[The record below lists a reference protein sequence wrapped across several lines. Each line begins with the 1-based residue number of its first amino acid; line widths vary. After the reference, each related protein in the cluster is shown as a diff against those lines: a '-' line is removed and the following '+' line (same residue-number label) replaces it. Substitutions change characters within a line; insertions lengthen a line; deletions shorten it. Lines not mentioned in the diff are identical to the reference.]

1 MFNPENAAGTVQFIS
16 KLAVQKISGKTMKK
30 NIDGITVQQAK
41 FTKLA
46 LDQHFYT
53 IGYNILCDFT
63 DENYR
68 I

>member
-30 NIDGITVQQAK
+30 NVDDITVQQVK

-46 LDQHFYT
+46 LDPIKT
-53 IGYNILCDFT
+53 IVTNV
-63 DENYR
+63 EPSEK
-68 I
+68 

>member
-1 MFNPENAAGTVQFIS
+1 MFNPENAAGTVQSIS

-46 LDQHFYT
+46 LDPIKT
-53 IGYNILCDFT
+53 IVTNV
-63 DENYR
+63 EPSEK
-68 I
+68 